1 MEQRYLHKS
10 RFSPALRPHRARPGG
25 AEVCGQGVR
34 VGPLPALVQNPPLH
48 RGEPGGGDQ
57 REALLVH
64 KPLLH
69 RDMPGGAVCV
79 RSFKPAGGQGWA
91 SSIAHPIEPLGAEP
105 ISKCDQHPCTVYSS
119 TMSARRQTAMISLR
133 TTTTRRR
140 FRLMPVAFDSAT

>member
-1 MEQRYLHKS
+1 
-10 RFSPALRPHRARPGG
+10 
-25 AEVCGQGVR
+25 
-34 VGPLPALVQNPPLH
+34 
-48 RGEPGGGDQ
+48 
-57 REALLVH
+57 VH

-79 RSFKPAGGQGWA
+79 RSFKPEGVRVGL
-91 SSIAHPIEPLGAEP
+91 HPLPTPIEPLGAEP